1 MGLGRAGGA
10 EQGWEVLVAISRLG
24 WHSAQPRAAGST
36 AAPPPPKAP
45 ELLRSPDSAAVGALG
60 ASDPWRGREQS

>member
-10 EQGWEVLVAISRLG
+10 EQGWEGLLAVRRLG
-24 WHSAQPRAAGST
+24 WDSAQPRAAGST

-45 ELLRSPDSAAVGALG
+45 ELLSSPDSAAVGGSGCL
-60 ASDPWRGREQS
+60 